1 MYVNMN
7 VSIQHLFSIVL
18 ATVGIDL
25 MMSIFV
31 QVKII
36 AIITNYKF
44 CQNQILMNVMKT
56 YQVVI
61 KFASTLLVATTAVVR
76 KAMN

>member
-31 QVKII
+31 QVK
-36 AIITNYKF
+36 NNCY
-44 CQNQILMNVMKT
+44 
-56 YQVVI
+56 YY
-61 KFASTLLVATTAVVR
+61 
-76 KAMN
+76 